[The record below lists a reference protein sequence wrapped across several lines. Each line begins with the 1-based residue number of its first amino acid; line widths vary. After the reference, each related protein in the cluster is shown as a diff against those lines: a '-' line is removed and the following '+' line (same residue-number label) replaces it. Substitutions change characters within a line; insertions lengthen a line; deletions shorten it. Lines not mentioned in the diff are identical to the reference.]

1 MFRNEDQM
9 TSFNRR
15 EFLIRSGLV
24 GGAALSGPAFLAAC
38 GSSGNKTAATTT
50 TVAGEVTK
58 PTVAPIAGGAD
69 TVRMANWVLYIGDDE
84 QPNNTPTLKS
94 FTDST
99 KLKVAYRTAVDGND
113 EFTEVNRGNLEKKAD
128 IGYDIVVVT
137 SWMASRWIAN
147 GWVQDL
153 PEASIPNRT
162 NVLDRLANP
171 GWDPGRKKSLPYA
184 IGQVGIAYYPDKVGF
199 EITSVKQLLDTKL
212 KGRVSLLSEMRD
224 TTGLFMMAEGRD
236 PSKADIEGTKAAIAT
251 IKKAR
256 DAGQFRAIKG
266 NSYVEDLD
274 LGDVWA
280 AVAWSGDI
288 ASLQATRP
296 ELKWILPSDG
306 AMSFTDTMLIP
317 AGAKNVEGAGK
328 LINHFYDPAI
338 SGPLFES
345 IQYVSPV
352 KGAGEKMSAKAAGNP
367 ILNPPTSAK
376 IVEFADLTEEQ
387 AAELSTAFDEA
398 TKL

>member
-1 MFRNEDQM
+1 M
-9 TSFNRR
+9 TTFNRR

-24 GGAALSGPAFLAAC
+24 GSAALSGPALLAAC
-38 GSSGNKTAATTT
+38 GSGGKKAAPTT
-50 TVAGEVTK
+50 TVAGDETK
-58 PTVAPIAGGAD
+58 TTEAPIAGGAD

-94 FTDST
+94 FTEST

-128 IGYDIVVVT
+128 IGYDIAVVT
-137 SWMASRWIAN
+137 SWMAARWIAK
-147 GWVQDL
+147 GWVHDL
-153 PEASIPNRT
+153 PEAMIPNRT

-184 IGQVGIAYYPDKVGF
+184 IGQVGIAYYPEKVGF
-199 EITSVKQLLDTKL
+199 EITSVKQLLDAKL

-224 TTGLFMMAEGRD
+224 TTGLFMLADGRD
-236 PSKADIEGTKAAIAT
+236 PSKPDVAGTKAAIAI

-256 DAGQFRAIKG
+256 DGGQFRAIKG

-288 ASLQATRP
+288 ATLQATRP
-296 ELKWILPSDG
+296 ELKWVLPSDG
-306 AMSFTDTMLIP
+306 AMSFTDTMVIP
-317 AGAKNVEGAGK
+317 AGAKNVDGAGK
-328 LINHFYDPAI
+328 LMNHFYDPAI

-352 KGAGEKMSAKAAGNP
+352 KGAGEKMSAKAAANP
-367 ILNPPTSAK
+367 LINPPAGAK

-387 AAELSTAFDEA
+387 ADELSTAYDEA